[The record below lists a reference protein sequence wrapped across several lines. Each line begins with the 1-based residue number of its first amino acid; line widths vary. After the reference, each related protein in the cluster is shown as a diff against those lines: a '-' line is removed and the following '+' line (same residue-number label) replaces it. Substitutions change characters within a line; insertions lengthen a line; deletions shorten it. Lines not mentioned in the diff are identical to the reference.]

1 MFYIKVLIRA
11 LFQCKY
17 IDTVLKS
24 SSLLFAIISNISPHQ
39 SASEIKVSR
48 TINQSNRHLARLI
61 TPTSYGFKDDQ
72 T

>member
-39 SASEIKVSR
+39 FASEIKVSR
-48 TINQSNRHLARLI
+48 TINQSSRHLARLI